1 MKRLLYRGAHPYSF
15 RSGEWASVV
24 EMKSDERQCFI
35 VEYADGVRDY
45 VAIIDV
51 ENYELKE
58 I

>member
-1 MKRLLYRGAHPYSF
+1 MKRLLYRETHPYSF
-15 RSGEWASVV
+15 RSGEWASIVG
-24 EMKSDERQCFI
+24 MKQCFI